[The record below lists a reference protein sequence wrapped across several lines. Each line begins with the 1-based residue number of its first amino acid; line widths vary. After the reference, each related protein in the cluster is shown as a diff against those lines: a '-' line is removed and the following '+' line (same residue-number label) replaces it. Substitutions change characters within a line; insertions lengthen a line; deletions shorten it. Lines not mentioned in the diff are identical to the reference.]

1 MHNAATRGDARNVGH
16 LAHAVGR
23 MVVAA
28 DAGQCRP
35 TGWRRA
41 APAPSGASHRGYGDV
56 HALFVGVRASD
67 SETWR
72 AVAAALMP
80 LDDGL
85 AGTLDAHVVPLD
97 TRTLLARQAA
107 CVAYATQLKFQFG
120 GDNAA
125 RTALAG
131 LAATEGAAVGRSLRP
146 ARRNARRRQCTA
158 S

>member
-1 MHNAATRGDARNVGH
+1 
-16 LAHAVGR
+16 

-35 TGWRRA
+35 GGWRRA

-107 CVAYATQLKFQFG
+107 CVAYATQLEFQFG

-146 ARRNARRRQCTA
+146 AQRNARLRQCTEW
-158 S
+158 